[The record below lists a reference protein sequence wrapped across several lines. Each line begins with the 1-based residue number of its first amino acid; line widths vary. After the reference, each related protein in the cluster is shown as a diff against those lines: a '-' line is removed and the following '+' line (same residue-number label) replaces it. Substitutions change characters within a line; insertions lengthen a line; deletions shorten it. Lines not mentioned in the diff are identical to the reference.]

1 MAKPPSS
8 RYVSP
13 SSETRSIAP
22 FSTGCYGQLGRA
34 AEGEA
39 TINRVLEI
47 YPDFAEKAWNEYRMF
62 NIPDELIR
70 RSLDGLR
77 KAGLDVPNDPE

>member
-1 MAKPPSS
+1 MASWVGPRKAKP
-8 RYVSP
+8 R
-13 SSETRSIAP
+13 
-22 FSTGCYGQLGRA
+22 
-34 AEGEA
+34 
-39 TINRVLEI
+39 LEI